1 MKKQNLPLSP
11 HLQIYK
17 PQITSILSITHRVS
31 GFFLSISIILL
42 VMILLALSLGESQYN
57 FIVSL
62 FTKYP
67 LKLIFY
73 PIIFGFS
80 YHMLNGFRHIL
91 WDFGYLI
98 SNRAAELS
106 GYFIII
112 LSIII
117 SVFTIKISGLI

>member
-57 FIVSL
+57 LIVSL

-112 LSIII
+112 LSVII
-117 SVFTIKISGLI
+117 SVFTIKITGLV

>member
-1 MKKQNLPLSP
+1 MKKPNLPLSP

-31 GFFLSISIILL
+31 GFFLSISIFFL
-42 VMILLALSLGESQYN
+42 VMILLALSLGENQYN
-57 FIVSL
+57 FFVSL
-62 FTKYP
+62 FAKYP

-91 WDFGYLI
+91 WDLGYLI
-98 SNRAAELS
+98 SNKAAEIS
-106 GYFIII
+106 GYFIIF

-117 SVFTIKISGLI
+117 SLFTIIVSGLI